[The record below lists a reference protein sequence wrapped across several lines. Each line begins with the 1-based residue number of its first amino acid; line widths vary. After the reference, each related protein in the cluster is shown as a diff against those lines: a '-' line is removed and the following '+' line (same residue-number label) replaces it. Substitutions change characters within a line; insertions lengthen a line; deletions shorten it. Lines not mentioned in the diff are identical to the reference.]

1 MPYNRVPN
9 VKIVDLKKD
18 CAIFELTNTDVS
30 MANSLRRVMIA
41 EVPTLAIDKVE
52 FEENNTALQ
61 DEFLAHRIGLIPLRS
76 TKPMSQW
83 NYFHA
88 CEECPGDGSC
98 DLCSVRFS
106 LDCDYDTMLEKMPD
120 VMAGTPIKVTSQDL
134 ICHSKEVFPVHFG
147 DEDEEISSHDRGIMI
162 IKIGP
167 GQRLKFE
174 AIAIKGIGKEHAKW
188 SPVATVALKYDPIV
202 RLNDD
207 ILDQYTEEQK
217 LGLVECCPAEVFT
230 MEENSGAVVV
240 SNASNCIFC
249 KECIYTLEEFR
260 KSPEDKLAVEIQHS
274 VDRFTFTVE
283 TNGALLAKDVIKTA
297 MMTLEEKLTRLK
309 KAIPQLHHS
318 V

>member
-1 MPYNRVPN
+1 
-9 VKIVDLKKD
+9 
-18 CAIFELTNTDVS
+18 
-30 MANSLRRVMIA
+30 MIA

-61 DEFLAHRIGLIPLRS
+61 DEFLAHRLGLIPLRS

-88 CEECPGDGSC
+88 CEECSGDGSC

-106 LDCDYDTMLEKMPD
+106 LDCDYDTMLAKMPE

-230 MEENSGAVVV
+230 MEENSGTVVV

-260 KSPEDKLAVEIQHS
+260 RSPEDKLAVEIQHS

-309 KAIPQLHHS
+309 KAIPQLQHDA
-318 V
+318 